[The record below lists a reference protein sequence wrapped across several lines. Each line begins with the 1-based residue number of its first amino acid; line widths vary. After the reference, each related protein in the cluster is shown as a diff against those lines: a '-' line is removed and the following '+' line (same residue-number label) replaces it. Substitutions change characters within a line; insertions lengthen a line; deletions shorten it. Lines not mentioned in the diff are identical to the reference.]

1 MGVEEETVL
10 TVARLMAVSAR
21 TAPKAKGMDSIEV
34 KVAGPGELGS
44 LAAAMKDMGERLG
57 YSFFVR
63 DAGNISAS
71 DGCLLV
77 GVRGHEPVGINCG
90 GCGYANCSAMTAALA
105 GRGEVTAVL
114 RAELRGEDGGPGHR
128 GRLRGKDRS
137 NAHRGQPG
145 HVFGRG
151 RGPLPRVAA
160 RLHGRVWPAP
170 QGVGE
175 KYFL

>member
-105 GRGEVTAVL
+105 GRGEVTTPFYGPNCVVKMADLGIAV
-114 RAELRGEDGGPGHR
+114 G
-128 GRLRGKDRS
+128 S
-137 NAHRGQPG
+137 
-145 HVFGRG
+145 
-151 RGPLPRVAA
+151 AA
-160 RLHGRVWPAP
+160 RTAAMHTVDNRVMYSA
-170 QGVGE
+170 GAAALSLV
-175 KYFL
+175 

>member
-105 GRGEVTAVL
+105 GRGEVTTPFYGPNCVVKMADLGIAV
-114 RAELRGEDGGPGHR
+114 G
-128 GRLRGKDRS
+128 S
-137 NAHRGQPG
+137 
-145 HVFGRG
+145 
-151 RGPLPRVAA
+151 AA
-160 RLHGRVWPAP
+160 RTAAMHTVDNRVMYSA
-170 QGVGE
+170 GAAALSLG
-175 KYFL
+175 